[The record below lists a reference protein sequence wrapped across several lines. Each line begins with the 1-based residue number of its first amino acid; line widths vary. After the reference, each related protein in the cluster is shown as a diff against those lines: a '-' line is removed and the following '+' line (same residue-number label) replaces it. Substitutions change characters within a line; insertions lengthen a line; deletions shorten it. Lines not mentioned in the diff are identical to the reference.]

1 MKKIYSELK
10 QTHYTNSSG
19 EENIMWTIVRIDDA
33 DYGCEERLPG
43 EPLMVLVTIEREDG
57 KRLQF
62 EVKDDWL
69 IEQGLDEGDE
79 WTEDIEVENLVDKKM
94 FYDK

>member
-1 MKKIYSELK
+1 
-10 QTHYTNSSG
+10 
-19 EENIMWTIVRIDDA
+19 MWTIARIDDA
-33 DYGCEERLPG
+33 DYGCEERLQG

-69 IEQGLDEGDE
+69 MEQGLDEGDE
-79 WTEDIEVENLVDKKM
+79 WTEDIEVENSGD
-94 FYDK
+94 

>member
-1 MKKIYSELK
+1 
-10 QTHYTNSSG
+10 
-19 EENIMWTIVRIDDA
+19 MWTIVRIDDA

-69 IEQGLDEGDE
+69 MEQGLDEGDE
-79 WTEDIEVENLVDKKM
+79 WTEDIEVDNLVDKKM

>member
-1 MKKIYSELK
+1 
-10 QTHYTNSSG
+10 
-19 EENIMWTIVRIDDA
+19 MWTIVRIDDA

-79 WTEDIEVENLVDKKM
+79 WTEDIEVENFVDKKM